1 MCTVE
6 VCYCMLHIGTASTE
20 TLGRVPI
27 KVLPSLKTGETS
39 VTLSRLLADK
49 GPVKTGGE
57 APERPPDELT
67 FITDGLPPIPTKV
80 VQKIEKGEYVD
91 FTDLLPKKPS
101 TEEPTISELAEEGIV
116 VVTQSRHMKGQKKP
130 IQDIATWVEAFLTF
144 ATVRNR
150 KYPAHTNDLLAYGA
164 LVVRGA
170 RDYKGPGWLSYD
182 FQYRRLAAARGN
194 FGDWGK
200 KDVSLWSDTVCKQE
214 AAPQTQHPRSSEPLT
229 EDSKG
234 TRRKGTPAQLSG
246 NPSKRQKGPSREKQW
261 KSSVCFPY
269 SYAGKC
275 SREKCDF
282 LHVCYDC
289 GGQHAQIECPKKET

>member
-1 MCTVE
+1 MLLYAPYRDSFNQNPRKCTHQGPPKLE
-6 VCYCMLHIGTASTE
+6 DRGDISDTF
-20 TLGRVPI
+20 
-27 KVLPSLKTGETS
+27 KV
-39 VTLSRLLADK
+39 ADK
-49 GPVKTGGE
+49 GPVKMGGE
-57 APERPPDELT
+57 APRWADIHHRWPSPN
-67 FITDGLPPIPTKV
+67 PTKV

-170 RDYKGPGWLSYD
+170 RDYKGPVWLSYD

-214 AAPQTQHPRSSEPLT
+214 AAPQTQHPRSSEHLVHVHV
-229 EDSKG
+229 
-234 TRRKGTPAQLSG
+234 LI
-246 NPSKRQKGPSREKQW
+246 
-261 KSSVCFPY
+261 
-269 SYAGKC
+269 
-275 SREKCDF
+275 F
-282 LHVCYDC
+282 LQFLCN
-289 GGQHAQIECPKKET
+289 

>member
-6 VCYCMLHIGTASTE
+6 VCYCMLHIGTASTK
-20 TLGRVPI
+20 TLGSVPI

-39 VTLSRLLADK
+39 VTLSRLQTKAQWK
-49 GPVKTGGE
+49 WEG
-57 APERPPDELT
+57 RPPDELT

-170 RDYKGPGWLSYD
+170 RDYKGPVWLSYD

-214 AAPQTQHPRSSEPLT
+214 AAPQTQHPRSSEHLVHVHV
-229 EDSKG
+229 
-234 TRRKGTPAQLSG
+234 LI
-246 NPSKRQKGPSREKQW
+246 
-261 KSSVCFPY
+261 
-269 SYAGKC
+269 
-275 SREKCDF
+275 F
-282 LHVCYDC
+282 LQFLCN
-289 GGQHAQIECPKKET
+289 